1 MKSRTAKGKHTPRF
15 IVEFTTERDTYRSG
29 NTGLSGFF
37 ATRKAAQ
44 AAIARKAAQAA
55 IAMHGSYGIDYKVRQ
70 K

>member
-1 MKSRTAKGKHTPRF
+1 MKSRAAKGKHTPRF
-15 IVEFTTERDTYRSG
+15 IVQFTTVCDTYRSG

-44 AAIARKAAQAA
+44 AAIA
-55 IAMHGSYGIDYKVRQ
+55 MHGSYGNGIDYKVRQ